1 MALKREFERL
11 LARYERWSSLPAM
24 FFEQAEALGDRPFL
38 WRKVEDAYRPTS
50 WRDAAEQAR
59 ALAHGLQALG
69 IRPGDRVA
77 LVSENR
83 PEWLIADVGIMAA
96 GAVTVPAYTT
106 NLPDDHLHLFA
117 DSGAKAVIVSTP
129 ALAERVMA
137 AAVRSRATKLVIAIE
152 PRRLAQQSDVT
163 SISWEQVLAEGRARG
178 DGRPPEAVTRA
189 ARTDVAC
196 IIYTSGT
203 GGVPKGVMLSHG
215 AILCNCMGAFDLL
228 YELGLGEEIFLS
240 FLPLSHSYEH
250 SAGQFFPISIGAQIY
265 YAESMEALSR
275 NMMEARPTIM
285 TAVPR
290 LYEVL
295 HQRILHGIKRAPP
308 RRQKLFWKTVE
319 LGRRRYENPGCLS
332 LGDRI
337 ADAVLDRL
345 VRRQVRR
352 RFGGRIKAL
361 VSGGAPLNVE
371 IGAFFTALGLR
382 LLQGYGQTEAA
393 PIVSCN
399 RPSRIKLH
407 TVGPPMRGVEVRI
420 AEDGEIL
427 VRGELVMN
435 GYWNNPQATSEALR
449 GGWLHTGD
457 IGEIDA
463 DGYIQITDRKRDI
476 IVVSGGDTLSPQRI
490 EGLLTLQPEIAQA
503 MVVGDARPYLV
514 GLLVPDQEFAKSW
527 AASHGRPADLEALAA
542 DDEFVKAVGAAVE
555 RVNRALPVIERV
567 RRFLLAPHPFTV
579 ENNMMT
585 PSLKIRRHIIK
596 ERFGAALDRLY

>member
-295 HQRILHGIKRAPP
+295 HQRILHGIKRASP